1 MFYILVPGLRCLV
14 SRAWNSTHDDR
25 GNPQGTLRTRSA
37 LRVSYHIVCS
47 ARLARLTASIA
58 TRRQSVRRTNFLGS
72 VLLFCSLANMLV
84 ACAATTPAITPAPTT
99 PALPARTA
107 LSTACSVHVSSTN
120 GTDYDT
126 CGEVSETPCH
136 SIQKGI
142 DRAGNYNTVCV
153 HEGELP
159 KQHCAY
165 SQLTMYLQVAIVV
178 GLVGQ
183 GSSHEAS
190 CCAALMQ

>member
-1 MFYILVPGLRCLV
+1 MDAMDEAEKARTEAEKTVMQATA
-14 SRAWNSTHDDR
+14 RAE
-25 GNPQGTLRTRSA
+25 Q
-37 LRVSYHIVCS
+37 
-47 ARLARLTASIA
+47 
-58 TRRQSVRRTNFLGS
+58 
-72 VLLFCSLANMLV
+72 
-84 ACAATTPAITPAPTT
+84 ACAAPTVAPLLWQAGHMPGVSDSRQTDRRTGTAPTRAPT
-99 PALPARTA
+99 APALPDRTS
-107 LSTACSVHVSSTN
+107 LSTACGVHVSSTS
-120 GTDYDT
+120 GTDSDA
-126 CGEVSETPCH
+126 CGEASETPCH

-142 DRAGNYNTVCV
+142 ERAGNYNTVCV

-183 GSSHEAS
+183 EPSHEAS

>member
-1 MFYILVPGLRCLV
+1 MYC
-14 SRAWNSTHDDR
+14 
-25 GNPQGTLRTRSA
+25 
-37 LRVSYHIVCS
+37 
-47 ARLARLTASIA
+47 
-58 TRRQSVRRTNFLGS
+58 GS
-72 VLLFCSLANMLV
+72 VGPVNQFVFSG
-84 ACAATTPAITPAPTT
+84 ATVGWESDGYTQEQGWRLCYSTEAVPTTSPTTSPTPAPTA
-99 PALPARTA
+99 PALPDRTS
-107 LSTACSVHVSSTN
+107 LSTVCSVHVSSTN
-120 GTDYDT
+120 GTDSDA
-126 CGEVSETPCH
+126 CGEASETPCH

-142 DRAGNYNTVCV
+142 ERAGNYNTVCV

-183 GSSHEAS
+183 EPSHEAS